1 MRATG
6 GFLNRREVLRLT
18 GQRRRAALNLCVSAR
33 NERPIV
39 SIAAASITT
48 VLRIVCLLE
57 ICLLRAAKVSRL
69 RFTMTVATRPLSITM
84 L

>member
-1 MRATG
+1 VASADSRDGTPN
-6 GFLNRREVLRLT
+6 GFHILSVDGN
-18 GQRRRAALNLCVSAR
+18 GYAA
-33 NERPIV
+33 PIV
-39 SIAAASITT
+39 SVATASITT

-69 RFTMTVATRPLSITM
+69 RFTMTVAARRLSITM